1 MNSGLTKIW
10 NLLKLCKEENEEK
23 IVKIPGKTFSFGGW
37 IINLRLWKCAE
48 RKQPNFVLAVLSYLF
63 SYVKVLKTFYL

>member
-23 IVKIPGKTFSFGGW
+23 IVKIPGKTFF
-37 IINLRLWKCAE
+37 
-48 RKQPNFVLAVLSYLF
+48 F
-63 SYVKVLKTFYL
+63 SG